1 MKNKK
6 FKFLNACL
14 GIGSVVL
21 SSCFI
26 ASNALK
32 QVTESNSQK
41 IVTENSNVILDLDKT
56 DELSKQYAAS
66 SNPIPVS
73 YLNISADGTLLGFAG
88 NPTEAPSWLKDYDT
102 LLIPSEVTSMASD
115 AFVYYQQSPYAHI
128 GLIAG
133 TDVNIAIKFEKNA
146 KCGELH
152 WDVFWNCTGIT
163 KFDGRNA
170 SELFL
175 NENYSAFCG
184 CTNLTCVDLSE
195 CTKMTK
201 IGAAAFNGCTG
212 LKEIYLPSS
221 LNSLCLPA
229 PFENC
234 TLDKIH
240 YGWTKE
246 QLNDSNFN
254 ITSGSLL
261 PAVSSDAT
269 IYLQDGV
276 TLDDIKNKISDLPSS
291 YNATTLV
298 VEPDP
303 IRPKSVVIS
312 WSDKSTK
319 ITGKVNTSG
328 EATGEL
334 SASFLPSDA
343 ITKDVTWSV
352 DTDQTNAIS
361 LTDSN
366 KITWSSIGVA
376 GNYEFSIKAICDV
389 DGEDI
394 TDVKD
399 FTLVINDTNS
409 AAGSIALGLSIGI
422 GVPFVAFLIT
432 SGVFF
437 IKSRKEKETIV

>member
-73 YLNISADGTLLGFAG
+73 YLNISSDNTLLGFVG
-88 NPTEAPSWLKDYDT
+88 NPTEPPAWLKDYDT
-102 LLIPSEVTSMASD
+102 LLIPANVTSIGKD
-115 AFVYYQQSPYAHI
+115 AFVHYQPTPYAHI
-128 GLIAG
+128 GLIGG
-133 TDVNIAIKFEKNA
+133 TDVNITIKFEKNA
-146 KCGELH
+146 KCGELD

-163 KFDGRNA
+163 RFDARNA
-170 SELFL
+170 SQLIFDD
-175 NENYSAFCG
+175 NYSAFCG
-184 CTNLTCVDLSE
+184 CTNLSYVDLSE
-195 CTKMTK
+195 CTKITK
-201 IGAAAFNGCTG
+201 IYSNAFANCTG

-221 LNSLCLPA
+221 LNELRFT
-229 PFENC
+229 PFDSCNV
-234 TLDKIH
+234 DKIH
-240 YGWTKE
+240 FGWTKD
-246 QLNDSNFN
+246 QLNDSSFN
-254 ITSGSLL
+254 ISGASLL

-276 TLDDIKNKISDLPSS
+276 TLDDIKNKISDLPAS
-291 YNATTLV
+291 YNVTTLV
-298 VEPDP
+298 VESDP

-328 EATGEL
+328 EASGEL

-343 ITKDVTWSV
+343 ITKDITWSV

-361 LTDSN
+361 LSDTN
-366 KITWSSIGVA
+366 KISWSSIPAA
-376 GNYEFSIKAICDV
+376 GSYEFSIKATCDV

-422 GVPFVAFLIT
+422 GVPFVAFLVT

-437 IKSRKEKETIV
+437 IKSRKEKESIV